1 MCIRDRVPVDYLKRA
16 RAFERANGTK
26 KPVQIEVKSR
36 LSIRQAMTAMGRTWL
51 DEELAL
57 RSDVKPRDG
66 FGAEVKAA
74 KEKRLAFLRE
84 QKFLKTSERLTQ
96 NVLKQLEARDLKA
109 AGAKLSKEIGK
120 PYFIT
125 AEKGQLT
132 GVFRKVVNRP
142 SGKYAVIETSGEFTL
157 VPWRKT
163 MDRNVGRSMRGEIG
177 GATIS
182 WSLSKGR
189 GLS

>member
-1 MCIRDRVPVDYLKRA
+1 V
-16 RAFERANGTK
+16 
-26 KPVQIEVKSR
+26 
-36 LSIRQAMTAMGRTWL
+36 TAMGRTWL

-120 PYFIT
+120 PYT
-125 AEKGQLT
+125 HAPEKGQIS
-132 GVFRKVVNRP
+132 GVFRQIVNRP
-142 SGKYAVIETSGEFTL
+142 SGKYAVIETSREFTL

-163 MDRNVGRSMRGEIG
+163 MDRNLGRSIRGEVG
-177 GATIS
+177 GASIS
-182 WSLSKGR
+182 WSVGKGR
-189 GLS
+189 GR